1 MNEMKRMRG
10 DDDAVDRSNMLTC
23 LRRWWMMVVVVGEG
37 RMMRQLGVGQSGWAV
52 QRMFAAQQQR
62 NQGSPV

>member
-1 MNEMKRMRG
+1 
-10 DDDAVDRSNMLTC
+10 
-23 LRRWWMMVVVVGEG
+23 MVVVGKG

-62 NQGSPV
+62 NQGSFSVSERAQRKANDE

>member
-1 MNEMKRMRG
+1 
-10 DDDAVDRSNMLTC
+10 
-23 LRRWWMMVVVVGEG
+23 MMVVVVGEG

-62 NQGSPV
+62 NQGSSLFSERVDAKRMMNEDVELK